1 MRDNPKITVAP
12 TLEPVTANE
21 VKTFL
26 KIDGNDED
34 VYILDLMTAARVM
47 IENVLKRTLFTTTL
61 TLTKKTLPNSYDYES
76 EASFYD
82 IASNEIYLPRG
93 YVQSVTSVKYFDRAG
108 ASTIVPAADY
118 TLVAGEKIILSG
130 TSGWHTDTT
139 VAYVEIEYIAG
150 ETTTDLIPRP
160 IKNAILTLAAVM
172 YNSRSCDCEMPKTMR
187 AMLNE
192 YRLPYYVRPRIITIQ
207 RG

>member
-12 TLEPVTANE
+12 ISEPVTLIE
-21 VKTFL
+21 IKSYL
-26 KIDGNDED
+26 RIDTTDDDALLNDL
-34 VYILDLMTAARVM
+34 ISASRVM

-139 VAYVEIEYIAG
+139 VAYVEVKYIAG
-150 ETTTDLIPRP
+150 ETTTGLIPRP